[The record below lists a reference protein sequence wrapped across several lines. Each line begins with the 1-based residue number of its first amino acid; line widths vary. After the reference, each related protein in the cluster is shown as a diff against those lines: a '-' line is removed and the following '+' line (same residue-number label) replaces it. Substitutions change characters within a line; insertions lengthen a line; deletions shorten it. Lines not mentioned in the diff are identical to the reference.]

1 MNVSIAPVYDA
12 GLLHDICTRAYS
24 ENFAH
29 HWYPGGL
36 DYYLGHTFAPHLI
49 AAELK
54 GDDVYYF
61 VAFVDGEPAG
71 FMKIKLF
78 EENMEVD
85 KLYMLPAYKGRKIG
99 QQFMQLAVKMARDR
113 GYTEIILFVLAVNTP
128 AIGFYEHWG
137 FQKVVET
144 RLIYPYFRTDMNAAW
159 KMLYRVI
166 S

>member
-1 MNVSIAPVYDA
+1 MKQVADP
-12 GLLHDICTRAYS
+12 GLLQDICTRAYG

-29 HWYPGGL
+29 HWLPGGL
-36 DYYLGHTFAPHLI
+36 DYYLDHTFARHLI

-78 EENMEVD
+78 EKNMEVD
-85 KLYMLPAYKGRKIG
+85 KLYILPVYKGMKIG
-99 QQFMQLAVKMARDR
+99 RQLLQLAVEMAREL
-113 GYTEIILFVLAVNTP
+113 GYAEIMLFVLVVNTA
-128 AIGFYEHWG
+128 AIGFYEHCG

-144 RLIYPYFRTDMNAAW
+144 RLVYPYFRTEINAAW
-159 KMLYRVI
+159 KMVYAC

>member
-1 MNVSIAPVYDA
+1 MNVSIVHSCDA

-36 DYYLGHTFAPHLI
+36 DYYLDHTFATHVI

-54 GDDVYYF
+54 GNDVYYF
-61 VAFVDGEPAG
+61 IAFVDGVPAG

-78 EENMEVD
+78 EKNIEID
-85 KLYMLPAYKGRKIG
+85 KLYILPAYKGMKIG
-99 QQFMQLAVKMARDR
+99 QQCMQLAMEMAMER
-113 GYTEIILFVLAVNTP
+113 GYEEIMLFVLAVNTA
-128 AIGFYEHWG
+128 AIGFYEHCG
-137 FQKVVET
+137 FRKVVET
-144 RLIYPYFRTDMNAAW
+144 KLTYPYFRADINAAW
-159 KMLYRVI
+159 KMVYRP